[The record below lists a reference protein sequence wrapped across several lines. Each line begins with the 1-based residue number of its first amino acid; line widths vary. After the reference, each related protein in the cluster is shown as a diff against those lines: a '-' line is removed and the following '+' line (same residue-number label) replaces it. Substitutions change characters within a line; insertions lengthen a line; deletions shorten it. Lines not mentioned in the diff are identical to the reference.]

1 MERRAVFPLLLEM
14 ESTIMKRTW
23 WIAFVAIA
31 MAQLGCGGSKSDKD
45 TSQPASPIAESV
57 GAPPAPMG
65 QPALPSAPSP
75 LDAMVPLS
83 SLNLAKPT
91 KPEEVVGAFLDGMK
105 TGNAKVIEGLL
116 STRAK
121 KEIAE
126 QGLDIAPIGSPQA
139 RFEIGV
145 AQLADPNDPN
155 TMLVSSNWLE
165 PGGNGQPPSAYEV
178 VWALI
183 REPEG
188 WRICEMAVDTHQA
201 GEEIQVVNFENLKD
215 VVPAGSVPAGSA
227 PAGNALPTGTAPA
240 SPPRTA
246 ANPNA
251 APPSVPSSGL
261 PALPPG
267 NLPATNLPATNL
279 PATNFP
285 ATNLPAVNRPASGGL
300 PSLPSAPASGAGRLP
315 PLPAA
320 PAGGGNPGSA
330 GIR

>member
-1 MERRAVFPLLLEM
+1 
-14 ESTIMKRTW
+14 MKRTW

-45 TSQPASPIAESV
+45 TTQPSNPIAESV
-57 GAPPAPMG
+57 GAPPAPLG
-65 QPALPSAPSP
+65 QPTQASAPSP

-105 TGNAKVIEGLL
+105 SGNAKVIEGLL

-165 PGGNGQPPSAYEV
+165 PGGNGQPPSEYEV

-215 VVPAGSVPAGSA
+215 VVPAGSA
-227 PAGNALPTGTAPA
+227 PAGNAMPSGAAPA
-240 SPPRTA
+240 NPPRTA

-251 APPSVPSSGL
+251 APPTVPSNGL

-279 PATNFP
+279 PATN
-285 ATNLPAVNRPASGGL
+285 LPAVNPPASGGL
-300 PSLPSAPASGAGRLP
+300 PSLPSVPSSGAGRLP
-315 PLPAA
+315 PLPSA
-320 PAGGGNPGSA
+320 PAGVGNPGST